1 MALLFAISMIGS
13 AVSVT
18 CYLSY
23 RVALLSQLRL
33 EYPRLFEELG
43 PHDSP
48 AMWLGVIPDDRLLER
63 LESYGSTVATDSSV
77 ARYVKRMRGCF
88 FAMLFFFV
96 TGMFAIVAS

>member
-13 AVSVT
+13 AASVI

-23 RVALLSQLRL
+23 RVELLSQLRR
-33 EYPRLFEELG
+33 EHPRLFEELG

-63 LESYGSTVATDSSV
+63 LESYGSTVATDSFV
-77 ARYVKRMRGCF
+77 AHYAKRMRACF

-96 TGMFAIVAS
+96 TGVFAIAVS